1 MERGRT
7 GETLQYLGH
16 QRRKNKALHHPG
28 KQPFIHSLPS
38 VSTPLFIR
46 SFICVFSQHIYL
58 LRAYNVSD
66 TKIVT
71 KETKVINF
79 VLMALTVRSGER
91 IQLGKSAIT
100 QTYLRKP

>member
-16 QRRKNKALHHPG
+16 QRRKNKPLHHPG

-71 KETKVINF
+71 KETKVIDHKASQCTD
-79 VLMALTVRSGER
+79 VLLIRVETILKDNLALS
-91 IQLGKSAIT
+91 III
-100 QTYLRKP
+100 